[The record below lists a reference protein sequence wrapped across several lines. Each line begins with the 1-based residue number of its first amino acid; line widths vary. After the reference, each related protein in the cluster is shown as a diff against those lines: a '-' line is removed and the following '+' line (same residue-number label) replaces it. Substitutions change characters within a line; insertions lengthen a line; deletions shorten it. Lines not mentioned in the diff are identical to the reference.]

1 MTIEEKLETEIAK
14 CLIDI
19 YRPNDASKET
29 AEFKHYN
36 SLAIEIMSNAV
47 IERREENK

>member
-1 MTIEEKLETEIAK
+1 MAIEEKLEAEIVK

-19 YRPNDASKET
+19 YRPNDASKKT

-36 SLAIEIMSNAV
+36 GLAIEIMCNAV